1 MIVNL
6 RIFSMVAAV
15 MAGGIALDHLPTGCG
30 PHAVRDGSAGVGERN
45 CAGPVSWGA
54 LAAAATIMADNNDPV
69 LSLRLSL
76 EKPSDE
82 SATLAAE
89 RIRELGLEVTHVSSR
104 GLQIS
109 GRRSTI
115 EHVFE
120 TRIVIG
126 KGAVQFQDAP
136 KFEKLPR
143 RTTYRAYFPKEPTY
157 Y

>member
-1 MIVNL
+1 
-6 RIFSMVAAV
+6 
-15 MAGGIALDHLPTGCG
+15 MA
-30 PHAVRDGSAGVGERN
+30 E
-45 CAGPVSWGA
+45 
-54 LAAAATIMADNNDPV
+54 NNDPV

-82 SATLAAE
+82 AATLAAE
-89 RIRELGLEVTHVSSR
+89 RVRELGLEVTHISSR
-104 GLQIS
+104 ALQIS
-109 GRRSTI
+109 GRQSTI
-115 EHVFE
+115 EYVFE

>member
-1 MIVNL
+1 MIAKFGM
-6 RIFSMVAAV
+6 FSMVAAV
-15 MAGGIALDHLPTGCG
+15 MAGGIASDHLPTRCG
-30 PHAVRDGSAGVGERN
+30 LHAVQDGAGRVWERN
-45 CAGPVSWGA
+45 CAGPDSEGA
-54 LAAAATIMADNNDPV
+54 LAAAATTMADNNDPV

-82 SATLAAE
+82 VATLAAE
-89 RIRELGLEVTHVSSR
+89 RIRELGLEVAQVSSR
-104 GLQIS
+104 GLLIS

-115 EHVFE
+115 EYVFE
-120 TRIVIG
+120 TRIVFG
-126 KGAVQFQDAP
+126 KGAVPFHDAP

>member
-1 MIVNL
+1 
-6 RIFSMVAAV
+6 
-15 MAGGIALDHLPTGCG
+15 MA
-30 PHAVRDGSAGVGERN
+30 E
-45 CAGPVSWGA
+45 
-54 LAAAATIMADNNDPV
+54 NNDPV

-82 SATLAAE
+82 AATLAAE
-89 RIRELGLEVTHVSSR
+89 KIRELGLEVVHISSR

-109 GRRSTI
+109 GRKSTI
-115 EHVFE
+115 EFVFE
-120 TRIVIG
+120 TRIVFG
-126 KGAVQFQDAP
+126 KGAVQFQGAP